1 MEDQI
6 MEIDFLH
13 FEIGQID
20 CLNLSNGDRRF
31 IILKE
36 SIEDLYPFA
45 FGYYIGGLF

>member
-6 MEIDFLH
+6 IEIDFLH

-20 CLNLSNGDRRF
+20 CLNLSDDRRF

-36 SIEDLYPFA
+36 SIEDLYAFA